1 MIADAIADLTPAD
14 EYMCLSAVVLIIL
27 GVVMWAV
34 RRPVRGGDGDE

>member
-1 MIADAIADLTPAD
+1 MIADAIVDLTPAD

-34 RRPVRGGDGDE
+34 RGGSRG